1 MRSLLIASFLMLSF
15 TVADKQPEGKS
26 VIEFNAGFNTKNGYK
41 DLGRI
46 SGAKLY
52 RIDIES
58 KPALREK
65 YKIKSVPTVIYFND
79 GQERY
84 RWEAGIDMKLHV
96 HFTEINEVLSRY

>member
-1 MRSLLIASFLMLSF
+1 MKSVLLTLLLIIPLA
-15 TVADKQPEGKS
+15 VAEKQPEGKS
-26 VIEFNAGFNTKNGYK
+26 VIEFNAGFNKDNGYR

-46 SGAKLY
+46 AGAKLY

-58 KPALREK
+58 KPALRDK
-65 YKIKSVPTVIYFND
+65 YKIKSVPTIIYFND

-96 HFTEINEVLSRY
+96 HFTEINEVVTRY

>member
-1 MRSLLIASFLMLSF
+1 MRTLLIVSFLMLSF
-15 TVADKQPEGKS
+15 AMGDRQPEGKS
-26 VIEFNAGFNTKNGYK
+26 VIEFNAGFNAQNGYK

-58 KPALREK
+58 KPGVREK
-65 YKIKSVPTVIYFND
+65 YKIKSVPTIIFFNE
-79 GQERY
+79 GTERY

-96 HFTEINEVLSRY
+96 HYTEINDVVSRY

>member
-1 MRSLLIASFLMLSF
+1 MRALLIASFLLLSF
-15 TVADKQPEGKS
+15 NADKQPEGKS

-46 SGAKLY
+46 SGAKVY
-52 RIDIES
+52 RMDIEA
-58 KPALREK
+58 KPGLMQK
-65 YKIKSVPTVIYFND
+65 YNIKSLPTIIYFDN

-96 HFTEINEVLSRY
+96 HHTEINEVVQRY

>member
-1 MRSLLIASFLMLSF
+1 MRALLIASFLLLSF
-15 TVADKQPEGKS
+15 NADKQPEGKS

-46 SGAKLY
+46 SGAKVY
-52 RIDIES
+52 RMDIEAS
-58 KPALREK
+58 PALMQK
-65 YKIKSVPTVIYFND
+65 YNIKSLPTIIYFND

-96 HFTEINEVLSRY
+96 HHTEINEVVQRY

>member
-1 MRSLLIASFLMLSF
+1 MKPLFAVALFLFSF
-15 TVADKQPEGKS
+15 TIADNQPEGKS

-46 SGAKLY
+46 SGAKVY
-52 RIDIES
+52 RTDIEA
-58 KPALREK
+58 KPALMQK
-65 YKIKSVPTVIYFND
+65 YNIKSLPTIIYFND

-96 HFTEINEVLSRY
+96 HFTEINEVVQRY

>member
-1 MRSLLIASFLMLSF
+1 MRALLIASFLLLSF
-15 TVADKQPEGKS
+15 NADKQPEGKS

-46 SGAKLY
+46 SGANVY
-52 RIDIES
+52 RMDIEA
-58 KPALREK
+58 KPGLMQK
-65 YKIKSVPTVIYFND
+65 YNIKSLPTIIYFDN

-96 HFTEINEVLSRY
+96 HYTEINEVVQRY